1 MILRVGS
8 PNIDTFKAVTFKPGL
23 NLIVADKAE
32 ESTDLDTRN
41 GVGKTLLVD
50 IIHFCLG
57 GSFDKDGPLAN
68 LVDRQA
74 RFFVETDVKGAR
86 LIIGREVKRD
96 SPVQVSGLP
105 AEWLSGRNHTSNLL
119 DESVTMKASVL
130 NEILGEHWFGLS
142 PFGGEKYAPTFRAL
156 MGFVARNGK
165 GAFLEPFETFA
176 NMPAWQKQ
184 VLNAYVLRLG
194 WEFAAKWQEWKDKA
208 DRYSQARKAMES
220 GLLPGFGTPGELES
234 ELTRLRAQHGR
245 VKRDLDNFK
254 VLEEYDEIKRRANR
268 ITREMQERQNENVAD
283 ADLLR
288 MYEANLEVEEDTEP
302 ENLVRMFEDAGV
314 VFGDSVKRTLDEVKQ
329 FHRELVV
336 NRRRFLEQ
344 EISAISRRIDERQA
358 ANAKADEEKSEL
370 LGVLKTA
377 GALDEYTELQNQ
389 NAKLAGDIQA
399 LQQRIQNIVAL
410 EQTKSDIDEER
421 VELEKA
427 TRNDHLDRR
436 TSREQALGIFDEYV
450 RALYDCNGDLV
461 IDVEKT
467 GFKFAS
473 KVERDNAEG
482 IGKMEIFCYD
492 LLTTRLWSQQE
503 SGPRFLVHDT
513 TLYDGVEERQRGHA
527 LELAWSESE
536 SLGFQYISLWNSDYL
551 PDAAYL
557 GKLDLSEHIVL
568 RLDDT
573 EAGSLMG
580 FRF

>member
-8 PNIDTFKAVTFKPGL
+8 PNIETFKAVSFKPGL

-57 GSFDKDGPLAN
+57 GSFDKDGPLAS
-68 LVDRQA
+68 LGARQA
-74 RFFVETDVKGAR
+74 QFFVEVNVKGNK
-86 LIIGREVKRD
+86 LTIGREVKKD
-96 SPVQVSGLP
+96 SPVRVSGVPL
-105 AEWLSGRNHTSNLL
+105 AWLSGHKYERNLL
-119 DESVTMKASVL
+119 DESASMKASVL

-142 PFGGEKYAPTFRAL
+142 SMGGEKYVPTFRAL

-184 VLNAYVLRLG
+184 VLNAYLLRLG
-194 WEFAAKWQEWKDKA
+194 WEYAARWQEWKDKA
-208 DRYSQARKAMES
+208 ERYSQARKALES

-234 ELTRLRAQHGR
+234 ELTRLRAQHAR

-302 ENLVRMFEDAGV
+302 ENLVRLFQEAGV
-314 VFGDSVKRTLDEVKQ
+314 IFGDSVKRTLDEVKQ

-336 NRRRFLEQ
+336 NRRQFLEQ
-344 EISAISRRIDERQA
+344 EIATISRRIDARQA
-358 ANAKADEEKSEL
+358 ANSLADAEKSEL

-399 LQQRIQNIVAL
+399 LHQRIQNIVSL

-421 VELEKA
+421 VELEKT
-427 TRNDHLDRR
+427 TRRDHLDRR

-467 GFKFAS
+467 GFKFGS

-492 LLTTRLWSQQE
+492 LLTTRFWAQQE
-503 SGPRFLVHDT
+503 SGPRFLIHDT

-527 LELAWSESE
+527 LELAWHESE
-536 SLGFQYISLWNSDYL
+536 LLGFQYISLWNTDYL
-551 PDAAYL
+551 PDPAYL
-557 GKLDLSEHIVL
+557 GELKPAEHIVL